1 MWRPPAPAC
10 CAHHGRR
17 LRACHAPAALCAAAP
32 WPWVGPRALS
42 QPAHFLLA
50 LLHFPHASPRAQAD
64 AGEVMPGFE
73 DEALLREREH
83 RLVSLVLKT
92 LLVRE
97 GQGSATSPVDSP

>member
-1 MWRPPAPAC
+1 M
-10 CAHHGRR
+10 
-17 LRACHAPAALCAAAP
+17 
-32 WPWVGPRALS
+32 S

-50 LLHFPHASPRAQAD
+50 LRLFPHASRRAQAD

-92 LLVRE
+92 LLVRG
-97 GQGSATSPVDSP
+97 GQGKARSQVDSP